1 MGRALSVLG
10 GLSVRS
16 RFLLAAAAAP
26 LPLICLVA
34 FSALDRY
41 NSDRRTA
48 EARATN
54 RAELYAAVLAE
65 TGDYDTPTP
74 ARLQRLFQLSGVPRA
89 TTLAIYD
96 GRSERVRAGASG
108 SVLPTAKP
116 AVRAALARRS
126 GVVIATGADGV
137 ERVWGL
143 SAISRSQG

>member
-41 NSDRRTA
+41 NNDRRAA

-54 RAELYAAVLAE
+54 RAELYAAILGE
-65 TGDYDTPTP
+65 TGDYDTPSQ
-74 ARLQRLFQLSGVPRA
+74 ARLQRLFQLTGVPRA
-89 TTLAIYD
+89 TALAIYD
-96 GRSERVRAGASG
+96 GDR
-108 SVLPTAKP
+108 
-116 AVRAALARRS
+116 
-126 GVVIATGADGV
+126 
-137 ERVWGL
+137 
-143 SAISRSQG
+143 